1 MMDNVHIKDT
11 EQFYLHN
18 RSNKLTTLEV
28 HVEKHTWIESKNTS
42 FFFLFSIS
50 WKSTILLE
58 KIEVPSYGLL
68 IVPPVSSIKNNDIC
82 IPPF

>member
-1 MMDNVHIKDT
+1 MDNVHIKDT

-42 FFFLFSIS
+42 FFFSFFYKLKINNSFREDRGTLLWSS
-50 WKSTILLE
+50 HSSTS
-58 KIEVPSYGLL
+58 VQY
-68 IVPPVSSIKNNDIC
+68 
-82 IPPF
+82 